1 MCWSTNI
8 YHSLHEV
15 TAMGLGPK
23 GSSLLHKMGK
33 KQAWEMSTE
42 ELEEL
47 VTRDQHRRSI
57 QRAIGRVRKVLVD
70 SEGRETTTKRGRP
83 RTKSKVKKEPARLE
97 DLGVAPVLA
106 KKLRETGKPEF
117 QIILELQ
124 AAGII

>member
-1 MCWSTNI
+1 
-8 YHSLHEV
+8 
-15 TAMGLGPK
+15 MGLGPK

-57 QRAIGRVRKVLVD
+57 QRAMGRVRKVLVD

-83 RTKSKVKKEPARLE
+83 RTKSKVKGKAATKLE
-97 DLGVAPVLA
+97 DLGVAPALA

-124 AAGII
+124 AAGIV